1 MASTAAP
8 VANLMEVA
16 PEVLLKGQ
24 KEDLRAVAPM
34 VVAPMVVVQ

>member
-1 MASTAAP
+1 M
-8 VANLMEVA
+8 ANLMEAA

-34 VVAPMVVVQ
+34 AVAPMVVAPMVVAQ